1 MKRAVLAAALAVS
14 LALPGAVQAA
24 PPSWNLVGSYTVAF
38 TCTAGCMDV
47 YVNSMTITS
56 SNDTTGA
63 VIGTGSVNGF
73 PGYDWTLAG
82 TVDGSSVAF
91 TVTWVSPPA
100 LLIYNPMLMTG
111 SINGSGAMSGTAS
124 DAQGRTFDW
133 VTTAGAAVRLQA
145 TRFAVSASSPQTAGA
160 PFSFTVTALDVNGNT
175 VPGYT
180 GTARFTSTDVAAS
193 LPADYTFVGGDG
205 GVRTFTN
212 GATLNTTGGQTITA
226 TDTVTSSITGT
237 SGTITVNAAPT
248 PPPPSPYA
256 VPTIT
261 SLSPGAGKIGATV
274 TLTGTSFSYARS
286 VTFNGVPAS
295 FSVRTPSLIVATVPA
310 GARTGPVRVTTPFG
324 GATSTR
330 SFYVVP

>member
-24 PPSWNLVGSYTVAF
+24 PPAWNLVGSYTVEF
-38 TCTAGCMDV
+38 TCTAGCMEV

-100 LLIYNPMLMTG
+100 LLAYNPMLMTG
-111 SINGSGAMSGTAS
+111 SIAGSGAMSGTAT
-124 DAQGRTFDW
+124 DAQGRAFSW
-133 VTTAGAAVRLQA
+133 VTTAGAAVRLPA
-145 TRFAVSASSPQTAGA
+145 TYFDVTATSPQTVGA
-160 PFSFTVTALDVNGNT
+160 PFSFTVTAKDVNGGT
-175 VPGYT
+175 VTGYT
-180 GTARFTSTDVAAS
+180 GTVHFTSTDLAAS

-205 GVRTFTN
+205 GVHAFTN

-237 SGTITVNAAPT
+237 SGTITVNAAPK
-248 PPPPSPYA
+248 PPSPSPYA

-261 SLSPGAGKIGATV
+261 SLSPGAGKVGAIV
-274 TLTGTSFSYARS
+274 TLTGTSLNYARG
-286 VTFNGVPAS
+286 VTFNGIPAS
-295 FSVRTPSLIVATVPA
+295 FSVRSPSLIVATVPA

-324 GATSTR
+324 SATSAR
-330 SFYVVP
+330 SFYVLP